1 MDRKIKLV
9 MFDLDGTLLPM
20 DQDIFVGTYFKL
32 LAKKMSEYGYEP
44 KTLIDNVWKCTY
56 AMIKNNGQD
65 TNENIFWK
73 NFAEIYGND
82 CLKDTP
88 LFDKFYKNEFQKVK
102 EVVGFNTKSREI
114 IALLKNKGY
123 RTVLATNP
131 VFPAVATKSRCKWAG
146 IEPEEFELITTYE
159 NSSFSKPN
167 PQYFLEITEKLNIK
181 PEECLMVGTDVSEDG
196 AALKT
201 GMSVFFLTDCLINKN
216 NEDISKYPHGGF
228 NELKVFLD
236 GLE

>member
-1 MDRKIKLV
+1 MDKKIKLV

-73 NFAEIYGND
+73 NFAEIYGDD

-102 EVVGFNTKSREI
+102 DVVGFNAKSKEVI
-114 IALLKNKGY
+114 DLLKNKGY
-123 RTVLATNP
+123 RIALATNP

-146 IEPEEFELITTYE
+146 IEPDEFELITTYE

-181 PEECLMVGTDVSEDG
+181 PEECLMVGNDVSEDG

-216 NEDISKYPHGGF
+216 NEDISKYPHGSF
-228 NELKVFLD
+228 DELINYINN
-236 GLE
+236 

>member
-1 MDRKIKLV
+1 MDKKIKLV

-32 LAKKMSEYGYEP
+32 LAKKMLEYGYEP

-73 NFAEIYGND
+73 NFAEIYGDD

-88 LFDKFYKNEFQKVK
+88 LFDKFYENEFQKVK
-102 EVVGFNTKSREI
+102 DVVGFNAKSKEVI
-114 IALLKNKGY
+114 DLLKNKGY
-123 RTVLATNP
+123 RIALATNP

-146 IEPEEFELITTYE
+146 IEPDEFELITTYE

-181 PEECLMVGTDVSEDG
+181 PEECLMVGNDVSEDG

-216 NEDISKYPHGGF
+216 NKDISKYPHGSF
-228 NELKVFLD
+228 DELINYINN
-236 GLE
+236 

>member
-181 PEECLMVGTDVSEDG
+181 PEECLMVGNDVSEDG

-216 NEDISKYPHGGF
+216 NEDISKYPHGSF
-228 NELKVFLD
+228 NELINYINN
-236 GLE
+236 